1 MITSLDI
8 RNYALIDELHVAFAP
23 GLTIITGETGAGK
36 SIILGGLGLIMGQRA
51 DTKAL
56 FHADQKCVVEAHF
69 EIGAYGLRNFFEQ
82 NELDYDDELV
92 IRREILP
99 SGKTRTFVNDTP
111 TKLSVL
117 QDLSRSLI
125 DLHQQFD
132 TLDIHNVSFQL
143 RMLDALADNQTLLRE
158 YAAAYNVYQGD
169 RRELA
174 RLSAEQARLRQESD
188 FVTFQ
193 LAELSEA
200 DVQAGEM
207 DALESE
213 LKTLER
219 AEDIK
224 RVLGETGYKLVEDER
239 AVVSQLRDL
248 MPPVEQLRGINA
260 ELDQQIQRLEEL
272 RFELDDLGQT
282 FADLAENTEFDA
294 ERIAEVND
302 RLSTIYRLLKKH
314 GVADDAGLLEVQRDY
329 ETRAQSTKRVDREIK
344 QLEKSLATQL
354 RVLEERALELRSRRR
369 AVVDA
374 FLDKIHQ
381 RLAKL
386 SMASARLAIDFQE
399 LESPGPLG
407 MDQVEYLFS
416 ANKGSRMQPIKGQA
430 SGGELSRLTL
440 VTKSLV
446 ASAIPLPTLIFDEID
461 SGVSGDVALRMG
473 EILHELSGEHQVVT
487 ITHSP
492 QVASQADRHYFV
504 YKEDLGER
512 TATRVRELDQAAR
525 VQAIAVMLSS
535 DPPSEPALAN
545 AEGLL
550 ASAKR

>member
-56 FHADQKCVVEAHF
+56 FDAARKCIVEAHF
-69 EIGAYGLRNFFEQ
+69 NVGAYGLQEFFTEH
-82 NELDYDDELV
+82 ELDYDDELV

-143 RMLDALADNQTLLRE
+143 RMLDALASNQTLLRQYGGA
-158 YAAAYNVYQGD
+158 YAVYQAD

-174 RLSAEQARLRQESD
+174 KLQAEQARLRTEAD

-193 LAELSEA
+193 LAELAEA

-207 DALESE
+207 VVLESE

-224 RVLGETGYKLVEDER
+224 KVLGETGYKLVEDEN

-248 MPPVEQLRGINA
+248 VPPVDGLRGINE
-260 ELDQQIQRLEEL
+260 ELDKQIQRLEEL
-272 RFELDDLGQT
+272 RYELDDLGQT
-282 FADLAENTEFDA
+282 FADLAENTEFDP
-294 ERIAEVND
+294 ERIEEVNE
-302 RLSTIYRLLKKH
+302 RLSIIYKLIKKH
-314 GVADDAGLLEVQRDY
+314 GVADDAGLLEVQREY
-329 ETRAQSTKRVDREIK
+329 ESRSQSTKRVDREIK
-344 QLEKSLATQL
+344 QLDKSLATQL
-354 RVLEERALELRSRRR
+354 RVLEERAFELRARRKS
-369 AVVDA
+369 VVDD
-374 FLDKIHQ
+374 FLVKIHA

-386 SMASARLAIDFQE
+386 SMASARLAIEFQE
-399 LESPGPLG
+399 LDTPGPLG

-512 TATRVRELDQAAR
+512 TATRVRELDQPAR

-535 DPPSEPALAN
+535 DPPSKPALAN
-545 AEGLL
+545 AAGLL